1 MDMRITK
8 QVFFNGDRES
18 SELAEVEAELVI
30 GTWLISPDA
39 SSHA

>member
-1 MDMRITK
+1 MRITK
-8 QVFFNGDRES
+8 RVIFNGDRES

-30 GTWLISPDA
+30 GMWLIFTDV